1 MMAALG
7 SALESNATVP
17 SSHETASVSSTFG
30 SVKSKQLRGVR
41 DTSWI
46 YLYVHLD
53 LILKAVEDVLSDDGF
68 KIDSTKARHALSTS
82 ATVKQWIVENEQKI
96 ATYEKKMVER
106 MESCIVTG

>member
-1 MMAALG
+1 M
-7 SALESNATVP
+7 
-17 SSHETASVSSTFG
+17 
-30 SVKSKQLRGVR
+30 
-41 DTSWI
+41 
-46 YLYVHLD
+46 
-53 LILKAVEDVLSDDGF
+53 LSDDGF